1 MNYSI
6 VDLAPLGRAGG
17 FADAVWKNGLGK
29 GTDFRFFDVPF
40 RLMAPAHTAD
50 APFRLELPS
59 ATWAEVALLFAV
71 DEANASA
78 LPFATLRFTAGGVV
92 GDVTLDLRCGAGP
105 TAAPEVGRILRGPS
119 GTLHYPVR
127 FARLPLHPA
136 PVAAAGQGGPMTL
149 EFLAAEGFPCAF
161 SVAALTLVCRTP
173 LKELP
178 GGFTL
183 SCRVN
188 LDAAAGGEA
197 LYEAEGALRIVVR
210 DATADPAPGEY
221 DERCGNYL
229 NFPLPDGSC
238 PVLEALL
245 PGPAGRI
252 GIPLGAL
259 ECPGGEHDLRIVHN
273 GTYFTID
280 LDGRRDEDFP
290 IAPLL
295 WPRDDPGL
303 ALSPRLSDVRFAI
316 DAPKGPVPRMDAAL
330 ASGFHAMYWTPRG
343 HNQWLGDVVTTVW
356 DGALHL
362 FYLVDRRHHNSKGG
376 RGGHWFEHLVSDDL
390 ARWRELPAAVTMD
403 VATEYIG
410 TGTPFRMDGKY
421 CLAYGLH
428 TTRHAPP
435 EELARQGLPIGGTYA
450 VSDDGVHF
458 VKSHRM
464 ITDDQNPSIYNRADG
479 LFGMGCVRTL
489 AKAASLDGPWET
501 AVAGAP
507 VCGDCPCPFEWN
519 GRHYIIQGFCTMA
532 KSETGANGSYTDEVL
547 AGYDIYEGLSVPMVA
562 PWKDNRRLLIGW
574 INHRYGWGGWLCFRE
589 LVQYPDGHLGTKWV
603 REIPM
608 PVAPAVFHVEPGA
621 RFRLEFRAAT
631 SRGVDFALILDA
643 AAGKARF
650 VEKAADGG
658 YPDVPTLRDMALA
671 CEAVFGFERIRAGRK
686 YRPDE
691 AGDFAIGNIRGLDR
705 PFDVKVENY
714 FDAKAGISL
723 VDVEIAG
730 QRTMVTRRFG
740 AYTHGLETADSPR

>member
-1 MNYSI
+1 MKYCNI
-6 VDLAPLGRAGG
+6 DLAPLGRAGA
-17 FADAVWKNGLGK
+17 FADAVWKDGLGK
-29 GTDFRFFDVPF
+29 GSDFRFFNVPF
-40 RLMAPAHTAD
+40 RLMAPVHTAD
-50 APFRLELPS
+50 APFKLEIPS
-59 ATWAEVALLFAV
+59 GTWAEAALLFAI
-71 DEANASA
+71 DEANAAA
-78 LPFATLRFTAGGVV
+78 LPFATLRFTAGGVS
-92 GDVTLDLRCGAGP
+92 GDVTLDLRCGNGP
-105 TAAPEVGRILRGPS
+105 TVAPEVGRILRGPR
-119 GTLHYPVR
+119 GTLHFPVR

-136 PVAAAGQGGPMTL
+136 PAAAAAAEHGGPMTL
-149 EFLAAEGFPCAF
+149 EFLPAEGFPCAF
-161 SVAALTLVCRTP
+161 SVAALTLMSRAP
-173 LKELP
+173 LKELS

-183 SCRVN
+183 SCRLN
-188 LDAAAGGEA
+188 LDGATGGET

-210 DATADPAPGEY
+210 DALADPAPGEY
-221 DERCGNYL
+221 DERYGNYL
-229 NFPLPDGSC
+229 NFPLPDGTC
-238 PVLEALL
+238 PVVEALL
-245 PGPAGRI
+245 PGATGRI

-259 ECPGGEHDLRIVHN
+259 ERHGGGHDLRIVHN

-295 WPRDDPGL
+295 WPQDDPGA
-303 ALSPRLSDVRFAI
+303 ALSPRVSDLHFAF
-316 DAPKGPVPRMDAAL
+316 DAPEGPVPRMDGGP
-330 ASGFHAMYWTPRG
+330 ASGFHAMYWTPRD
-343 HNQWLGDVVTTVW
+343 HNQWLGDVVTTEW
-356 DGALHL
+356 DGALHV

-390 ARWRELPAAVTMD
+390 VHWHELPAAVPMD

-428 TTRHAPP
+428 TTRHGPL
-435 EELARQGLPIGGTYA
+435 EEITRMGLPIGGTYA

-464 ITDDQNPSIYNRADG
+464 ITDDQNPSVYNRADG

-489 AKAASLDGPWET
+489 MKAPAIDGPWET
-501 AVAGAP
+501 AVSGAP
-507 VCGDCPCPFEWN
+507 VFGDCPCPFEWN

-532 KSETGANGSYTDEVL
+532 KSESGANGSYTDEVL

-562 PWKDNRRLLIGW
+562 PWQGNRRLLIGW

-589 LVQYPDGHLGTKWV
+589 LVQYPAGHLGTRWV
-603 REIPM
+603 PEIPM
-608 PVAPAVFHVEPGA
+608 PVEPAVFQVEPGA
-621 RFRLEFRAAT
+621 RFQLEFRAA
-631 SRGVDFALILDA
+631 SPRGADFALILDTA
-643 AAGKARF
+643 AAKARF
-650 VEKAADGG
+650 VEKAADGS
-658 YPDVPTLRDMALA
+658 YPEVPTLQELA
-671 CEAVFGFERIRAGRK
+671 IRHEKTYGRERIRAGRK

-705 PFDVKVENY
+705 PFAVRVVNY

-723 VDVEIAG
+723 IDVEIAG

-740 AYTHGLETADSPR
+740 TYTI

>member
-229 NFPLPDGSC
+229 NFQLPDGSC

>member
-1 MNYSI
+1 
-6 VDLAPLGRAGG
+6 
-17 FADAVWKNGLGK
+17 
-29 GTDFRFFDVPF
+29 
-40 RLMAPAHTAD
+40 
-50 APFRLELPS
+50 
-59 ATWAEVALLFAV
+59 
-71 DEANASA
+71 
-78 LPFATLRFTAGGVV
+78 
-92 GDVTLDLRCGAGP
+92 
-105 TAAPEVGRILRGPS
+105 
-119 GTLHYPVR
+119 
-127 FARLPLHPA
+127 
-136 PVAAAGQGGPMTL
+136 
-149 EFLAAEGFPCAF
+149 
-161 SVAALTLVCRTP
+161 
-173 LKELP
+173 
-178 GGFTL
+178 
-183 SCRVN
+183 
-188 LDAAAGGEA
+188 
-197 LYEAEGALRIVVR
+197 
-210 DATADPAPGEY
+210 
-221 DERCGNYL
+221 
-229 NFPLPDGSC
+229 
-238 PVLEALL
+238 
-245 PGPAGRI
+245 
-252 GIPLGAL
+252 
-259 ECPGGEHDLRIVHN
+259 
-273 GTYFTID
+273 
-280 LDGRRDEDFP
+280 
-290 IAPLL
+290 
-295 WPRDDPGL
+295 
-303 ALSPRLSDVRFAI
+303 
-316 DAPKGPVPRMDAAL
+316 
-330 ASGFHAMYWTPRG
+330 
-343 HNQWLGDVVTTVW
+343 
-356 DGALHL
+356 
-362 FYLVDRRHHNSKGG
+362 
-376 RGGHWFEHLVSDDL
+376 
-390 ARWRELPAAVTMD
+390 
-403 VATEYIG
+403 
-410 TGTPFRMDGKY
+410 
-421 CLAYGLH
+421 
-428 TTRHAPP
+428 
-435 EELARQGLPIGGTYA
+435 
-450 VSDDGVHF
+450 
-458 VKSHRM
+458 M

>member
-188 LDAAAGGEA
+188 LDAVAGGEA

-280 LDGRRDEDFP
+280 LDGHRDEDFP

>member
-188 LDAAAGGEA
+188 LDAVAGGEA

-376 RGGHWFEHLVSDDL
+376 RGGPWFEHLVSDDL